1 MKNII
6 SISVFT
12 VAVVLAQGCKDT
24 EEPVERR
31 IGMLKS
37 AEQLEVEWDQLETKI
52 RECPEPNERLE
63 GLIRRYG
70 DSDTAVSTKERL
82 QQAYSMLSDPEAKR
96 SSAGRALQLFVELEA
111 GEVIRESLL
120 HQFRGVV
127 VPAITALLEQADR
140 GVNCVAALPYL
151 IHVLA
156 KNNYPQPGSE
166 AATTH
171 TIMKRKLVE
180 AIQKI
185 TNLDIK
191 VSEINVDSIEEV
203 EQVLSLA
210 RKWANQKGIK
220 LFEE

>member
-1 MKNII
+1 
-6 SISVFT
+6 
-12 VAVVLAQGCKDT
+12 
-24 EEPVERR
+24 
-31 IGMLKS
+31 MLKP

-52 RECPEPNERLE
+52 REHAELYEEIE

-96 SSAGRALQLFVELEA
+96 SAAGRALRLFIKLEA

-120 HQFRGVV
+120 HDHMGVV
-127 VPAITALLEQADR
+127 VPASTALLEQADR

-156 KNNYPQPGSE
+156 KNNYPHPGSE

-203 EQVLSLA
+203 ERVLSLA
-210 RKWANQKGIK
+210 KAWAKQRNIK
-220 LFEE
+220 LFEK

>member
-1 MKNII
+1 MKHII

-24 EEPVERR
+24 EEPAERR
-31 IGMLKS
+31 IGMLKP
-37 AEQLEVEWDQLETKI
+37 AEELEVEWDQLETKI
-52 RECPEPNERLE
+52 RECPEPNEQLE

-96 SSAGRALQLFVELEA
+96 AASSAARLFIKLEA

-120 HQFRGVV
+120 HQRRGVV
-127 VPAITALLEQADR
+127 IPAITALLEQADR

-166 AATTH
+166 AATIH

-191 VSEINVDSIEEV
+191 VSEINVNDTEEV
-203 EQVLSLA
+203 
-210 RKWANQKGIK
+210 
-220 LFEE
+220 